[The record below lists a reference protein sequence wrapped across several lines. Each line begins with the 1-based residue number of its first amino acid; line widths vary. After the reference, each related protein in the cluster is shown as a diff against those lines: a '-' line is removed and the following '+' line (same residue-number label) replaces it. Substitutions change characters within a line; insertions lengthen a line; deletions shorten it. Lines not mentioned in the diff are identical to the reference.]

1 MDYKAYVLMT
11 ILLASGA
18 LVSLT
23 GITYAQTTGGG
34 GNATN
39 ATSAAG
45 GGNATNATS
54 AAGGGN
60 ATGGQW
66 KTFDLKVGSQTRPV
80 QYMIMNGTVNNMT
93 ISGQNSTLGISF
105 KSTDNG
111 MLTVRLPRD
120 LIDSKTP
127 QGNDTGFNV
136 FIDNAELVEPNE
148 NATTSN
154 IRTLSIGFPAGSSAI
169 DIIGTMAVP
178 EFSTIAIVVMTIA
191 IVGIIIATA
200 RHSRFNFTR
209 RL

>member
-1 MDYKAYVLMT
+1 MS
-11 ILLASGA
+11 ILLASVA
-18 LVSLT
+18 LVPLS
-23 GITYAQTTGGG
+23 GIAYAQTTGGG
-34 GNATN
+34 N
-39 ATSAAG
+39 ATSAVG
-45 GGNATNATS
+45 GGNATSAVGGGNATS
-54 AAGGGN
+54 AVGGGN

-80 QYMIMNGTVNNMT
+80 QYMIMNGTVDNIT

-105 KSTDNG
+105 KSTNDG

-154 IRTLSIGFPAGSSAI
+154 IRTISIGFPAGSTAI

>member
-11 ILLASGA
+11 ILLASVA
-18 LVSLT
+18 FVSLNE
-23 GITYAQTTGGG
+23 ITYAQTAGGG
-34 GNATN
+34 GNAT
-39 ATSAAG
+39 TAG
-45 GGNATNATS
+45 
-54 AAGGGN
+54 GGGN

-66 KTFDLKVGSQTRPV
+66 KTFNLKVGSQTRPV
-80 QYMIMNGTVNNMT
+80 QYTITNGTVNNMT

-127 QGNDTGFNV
+127 QGSDTGFNA

-154 IRTLSIGFPAGSSAI
+154 IRTISIGFPAGSQAI
-169 DIIGTMAVP
+169 DIIGTVAVP
-178 EFSTIAIVVMTIA
+178 EFSTIAVIVLAIA
-191 IVGIIIATA
+191 IVGIIITTTA
-200 RHSRFNFTR
+200 RHSRFNSTP